1 VVFEQVRRD
10 LLQDLQLSL
19 LGVVVI
25 GSDADGFDDADAEL
39 ARDDGCRHQPAAGY
53 ADHRLPASVDSRQP
67 PGERPGIA
75 VELVPRNGKGF
86 FGKRHRVHSGLWNA
100 PGSSGK
106 APKLASAPPQRSDAG
121 EGFSTVAGAA
131 VAGAGQMSKV
141 RPRRA

>member
-1 VVFEQVRRD
+1 
-10 LLQDLQLSL
+10 
-19 LGVVVI
+19 
-25 GSDADGFDDADAEL
+25 
-39 ARDDGCRHQPAAGY
+39 
-53 ADHRLPASVDSRQP
+53 
-67 PGERPGIA
+67 ERPGIA

-131 VAGAGQMSKV
+131 ATDEQGAAAARSGAV
-141 RPRRA
+141 CRFRRRAEGRAEAFGQAGERKPGKELVGLGRTHGRAMLQPPAQDRIHGRDDVQNG